1 MNVFQYAFST
11 EENWKRNLEDMT
23 SFRPQYTFYS
33 DFGIAEFY
41 EVLAGETG
49 AVKDTYERVV
59 ESWGGDIKPI
69 TEVAMVLNH
78 KAWSF
83 AEGVDS
89 SYLNCGE
96 TWRVKLAELYT
107 DLYYKCV
114 DFIHE
119 KYGKDSDAMSY
130 FYEVTD

>member
-41 EVLAGETG
+41 EVLAGATG
-49 AVKDTYERVV
+49 AGPFSKTTPSF
-59 ESWGGDIKPI
+59 ES
-69 TEVAMVLNH
+69 
-78 KAWSF
+78 
-83 AEGVDS
+83 
-89 SYLNCGE
+89 E
-96 TWRVKLAELYT
+96 TWRVKLTELYT